1 LYEGDYSNDKKCGFG
16 TFQWASG
23 NVYKGEYKDD
33 ERDGYGEMY
42 WTDGS
47 CYQGE
52 WIRGIQHGY
61 GRMCFPDGTKKEGY
75 FENNVYKI
83 KVNITGED
91 GQMLTSGGVAPTG
104 LPQEQMNST
113 KASSF
118 SPNQ

>member
-1 LYEGDYSNDKKCGFG
+1 MKEGKGKWRSARGPQCNSYEGDYHADKKHGYG
-16 TFQWASG
+16 VFQWASG

-61 GRMCFPDGTKKEGY
+61 GKMIFPDGTKKEGY
-75 FENNVYKI
+75 FENNVYKV
-83 KVNITGED
+83 KVKISKDPSAPNI
-91 GQMLTSGGVAPTG
+91 
-104 LPQEQMNST
+104 QEG
-113 KASSF
+113 
-118 SPNQ
+118 